1 MTSTRDMLDQLREQD
16 LKRKRAAGIKEVT
29 VATCQ
34 DERVCDHC
42 RALEGRRFKIGPKMP
57 LPACDT
63 CRCTYYPVIDAS
75 VLAGLRGA

>member
-1 MTSTRDMLDQLREQD
+1 MNEADRDNRWERD

-34 DERVCDHC
+34 DERVCNHC
-42 RALEGRRFKIGPKMP
+42 RVLEGRKLKIGRKMP

-63 CRCTYYPVIDAS
+63 CRCVYYPVIDAS